1 MSKLMCNGKSELW
14 QIQKTMRTIVQT
26 EKIET
31 LGRPFSII
39 SNKPKATTKE
49 FDAFHGFI
57 LIKNTKKLTKAVCTL
72 Q

>member
-26 EKIET
+26 EKIRT

-39 SNKPKATTKE
+39 SNKPTITTEE
-49 FDAFHGFI
+49 FDASHGFM
-57 LIKNTKKLTKAVCTL
+57 LIKI
-72 Q
+72 